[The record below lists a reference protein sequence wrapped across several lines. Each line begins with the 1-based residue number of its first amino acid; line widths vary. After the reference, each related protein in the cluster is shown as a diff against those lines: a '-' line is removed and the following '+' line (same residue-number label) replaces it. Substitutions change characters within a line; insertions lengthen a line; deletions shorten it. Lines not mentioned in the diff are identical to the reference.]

1 MRRRPEAEPLPGAGA
16 PPADRPGT
24 VPVGPFAVSDLCA
37 EDLVAALVDGTVAAR
52 GRRPFT
58 AYALHVGGLNDRNEP
73 AFVAAM
79 NRADLVYA
87 DGMSVVLLA
96 RLAGATAMD
105 RCGTTDLGWSVLRA
119 LAAALGRPVR
129 LALVGGPPGLSAA
142 AGTAL
147 EAGAPVQVVAAEHG
161 YSTDWTG
168 VLERLRNARPD
179 VVVVGLGAPREML
192 WVDEHLTELP
202 PALVLTCGGWFGF
215 LTEAEKR
222 APLWMQSAG
231 LEWSYRVAQAPQ
243 RLAGRYARGLGT
255 TGLLAARM
263 LRARA
268 GRSGAGSL

>member
-1 MRRRPEAEPLPGAGA
+1 M
-16 PPADRPGT
+16 
-24 VPVGPFAVSDLCA
+24 
-37 EDLVAALVDGTVAAR
+37 
-52 GRRPFT
+52 
-58 AYALHVGGLNDRNEP
+58 
-73 AFVAAM
+73 
-79 NRADLVYA
+79 
-87 DGMSVVLLA
+87 
-96 RLAGATAMD
+96 
-105 RCGTTDLGWSVLRA
+105 
-119 LAAALGRPVR
+119 
-129 LALVGGPPGLSAA
+129 
-142 AGTAL
+142 
-147 EAGAPVQVVAAEHG
+147 
-161 YSTDWTG
+161 
-168 VLERLRNARPD
+168 LERLRNARPD